1 MLEQLL
7 SEIRSGGT
15 IEARSLANRL
25 GVTPG
30 LVEMMLEHLQR
41 AGYIQPYP
49 ACAEACAGACA
60 GACGGCGLSKDC
72 SRSLPENTLGGVRL
86 FVLTEPDPARP
97 AGE

>member
-49 ACAEACAGACA
+49 ACAEARA

-72 SRSLPENTLGGVRL
+72 SHALPENTLGGVCL
-86 FVLTEPDPARP
+86 FVLTEPDLARP